1 MSEVE
6 QSPENELAAGPRKSG
21 NAWKWWMT
29 GVLFL
34 ATVLTYLDRQTLSI
48 CENKIRAEFHLNDEQ
63 YGYLLASFRWTYA
76 LMQLPAG
83 MLADRLSVRMTYGLA
98 VGLWSLAGAAAAVV
112 FRFPA
117 FLISRAVLGM
127 GESFNWP
134 CASRIVANTFSSS
147 DRSLASGVF
156 NSGAAL
162 GSVIAPALV
171 GGLAMA
177 FGWRAAFMAMG
188 SLGAFWLLLWFAVT
202 TSRSP
207 CHASVKSPWIFTS
220 RGNWVFA
227 VAFIGIGIVVPAI
240 VVLFGP
246 RLIEPMQIAY
256 RAAWIAQAT
265 VLWALGL
272 VLVAILL
279 GVAGWS
285 LLRWRSKAVGFWM
298 LLIVS
303 MTVNP
308 CWYFMNE
315 WLIKSLRED
324 RGLDGVT
331 IGGIA
336 WTLII
341 LTIILFV
348 ADLGNLISGG
358 AIKYLVRRGWSLR
371 AARGT
376 AMIGAACA
384 IAPVTVV
391 SYVEDLAAATA
402 MFGLAGMGLTA
413 IVASF
418 TACQQDLSFKRV
430 GLMSGFVGMSAN
442 IVTAIANPAIGAH
455 HDATHSYRLIFY
467 FLGLLPL
474 ISVAAILVFDSV
486 VHGGKAGGRK
496 ERAEAR

>member
-1 MSEVE
+1 MNDVE
-6 QSPENELAAGPRKSG
+6 PSPETDLAPAPLKPGS
-21 NAWKWWMT
+21 AWKWWLA

-48 CENKIRAEFHLNDEQ
+48 CENKIRAEFQLNDEQ
-63 YGYLLASFRWTYA
+63 YGYLLASFRWAYA

-83 MLADRLSVRMTYGLA
+83 MMADRLSLRMTYGLA

-112 FRFPA
+112 FRFPL
-117 FLISRAVLGM
+117 FLITRAVLGM

-177 FGWRAAFMAMG
+177 FGWRAAFLAMG
-188 SLGAFWLLLWFAVT
+188 SLGALWLLLWFAVT
-202 TSRSP
+202 TKRSP
-207 CHASVKSPWIFTS
+207 CHASVTTHRNFTS
-220 RGNWVFA
+220 RGNWFFA
-227 VAFIGIGIVVPAI
+227 AAFIGIGILVPAV
-240 VVLFGP
+240 VVLFGL

-256 RAAWIAQAT
+256 HAAWMAQPAA
-265 VLWALGL
+265 LWTLAV
-272 VLVAILL
+272 VLVSVLL

-285 LLRWRSKAVGFWM
+285 LIRWRSKAVGFWM

-324 RGLDGVT
+324 RGLDNMK
-331 IGGIA
+331 IGGMVS
-336 WTLII
+336 TLVI
-341 LTIILFV
+341 LTIILLV

-358 AIKYLVRRGWSLR
+358 VIKHLIRRGWSLR

-391 SYVEDLAAATA
+391 SYVENLAIATA

-474 ISVAAILVFDSV
+474 ISVAAILVFDAV
-486 VHGGKAGGRK
+486 VHGGKPGVRT
-496 ERAEAR
+496 AEVEA